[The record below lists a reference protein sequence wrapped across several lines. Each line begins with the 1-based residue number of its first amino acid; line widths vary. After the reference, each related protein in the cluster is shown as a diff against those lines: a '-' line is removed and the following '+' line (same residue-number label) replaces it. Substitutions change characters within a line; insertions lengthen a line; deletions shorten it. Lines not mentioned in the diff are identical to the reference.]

1 MIPEG
6 LRPIQ
11 PEPEDVRLLQ
21 HIRDWLE
28 LNRIERNIR
37 DMKRSNQPKQD
48 GNNG

>member
-1 MIPEG
+1 MAIPED

-11 PEPEDVRLLQ
+11 PEPEDARLLQ

-37 DMKRSNQPKQD
+37 DMKRNDNQERREK
-48 GNNG
+48 